1 MLAVGGLAAAGMF
14 TFVAPFSLAHGIG
27 VVRGFFVA
35 YTATALLIR
44 VGGGRLT
51 DWLGHQ
57 RTALAGGAGY
67 GLVVIAMGLCGP
79 KHLVVLGAAFGLAHG
94 ILFPALMTLL
104 LDGAGPSA
112 RPRLLALANG
122 AINLGVIGLGIL
134 GSAAERRGYPA
145 VFVAT
150 GAITF
155 ASALLLA
162 PRKPSRSR
170 VCASSI

>member
-1 MLAVGGLAAAGMF
+1 M
-14 TFVAPFSLAHGIG
+14 
-27 VVRGFFVA
+27 A
-35 YTATALLIR
+35 Y
-44 VGGGRLT
+44 
-51 DWLGHQ
+51 
-57 RTALAGGAGY
+57 
-67 GLVVIAMGLCGP
+67 
-79 KHLVVLGAAFGLAHG
+79 G

-104 LDGAGPSA
+104 LRGAGPSA

-122 AINLGVIGLGIL
+122 AINLGVIGLAIL

-150 GAITF
+150 GALTF
-155 ASALLLA
+155 PSALLLA